1 MYVATDAGIITSD
14 DGKNWKSVTDSE
26 GTNLI
31 MEHLAVDGITL
42 YGVTEKTGIYRL
54 ESGTWKQ
61 IVSEIPDGVTSL
73 AVNGDTLYV
82 GTENS
87 GMLHF
92 NLEK

>member
-1 MYVATDAGIITSD
+1 
-14 DGKNWKSVTDSE
+14 
-26 GTNLI
+26 

-42 YGVTEKTGIYRL
+42 YGVTKKTGIYRL

-61 IVSEIPDGVTSL
+61 IVSEMPDSVTSL
-73 AVNGDTLYV
+73 AVDGNTLYV
-82 GTENS
+82 GTQNR